1 MEGMEKAGMA
11 VLTAVAASR
20 EGARTGHEMPPR
32 VAGQSVKRFG
42 KNRRGRAARACG
54 HGAGRAAVRW
64 VGTCRAPVSKRK

>member
-32 VAGQSVKRFG
+32 VAGAKCQKVWEK
-42 KNRRGRAARACG
+42 
-54 HGAGRAAVRW
+54 
-64 VGTCRAPVSKRK
+64 